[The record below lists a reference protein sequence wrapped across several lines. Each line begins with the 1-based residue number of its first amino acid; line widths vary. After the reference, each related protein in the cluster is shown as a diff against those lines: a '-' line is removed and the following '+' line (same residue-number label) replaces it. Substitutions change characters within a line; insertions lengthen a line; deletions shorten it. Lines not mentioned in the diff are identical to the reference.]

1 MRALPGFIAVLLL
14 LLVIPADAQE
24 AEKKEEAN
32 PLAKLEEAFQKAAEK
47 VKDVVVSIDVERD
60 PDIPETEREEK
71 ERLKPVLGREARK
84 RPGKYYRR
92 PKGPVSGV
100 TISSDGYI
108 LTSYFNVR
116 GKNVKSIKVTFPAG
130 FRLGAR
136 LVAYDE
142 NTDIALLKVHA
153 LDLKHIEFS
162 SSKHLKAGHFAIV
175 VGRGDDRLSLTVNS
189 GIISATKRLEG
200 RAMQIDSA
208 LNYGNTG
215 GAVVDVE
222 GKLIGIAC
230 HVSDRAV
237 TGQNSGVGFMT
248 PTEKLKE
255 IIPELKKGNN
265 IIKEKKPFLGVA
277 ASEGAA
283 DVEGAH
289 VSRVVDNTPAA
300 EAGMQDGDIIIEFNG
315 VKIKDWDELREQ
327 IAKTK
332 VGDKVKVKVKRADKE
347 VELEVTMGERP

>member
-1 MRALPGFIAVLLL
+1 MRVLPGLIAVLLL
-14 LLVIPADAQE
+14 LLAIPVDAQE
-24 AEKKEEAN
+24 TEKEKAN
-32 PLAKLEEAFQKAAEK
+32 PLAKLEKAFQKAAEK

-60 PDIPETEREEK
+60 PDIPETDREEK

-116 GKNVKSIKVTFPAG
+116 GKNIKSIKVTFPAG

-136 LVAYDE
+136 LVGYDE

-153 LDLKHIEFS
+153 LDLKHVDFS
-162 SSKHLKAGHFAIV
+162 SSAHLKAGHFAIV

-222 GKLIGIAC
+222 GKLVGIAC

-255 IIPELKKGNN
+255 IIPELKKGKI

-277 ASEGAA
+277 ASEGS

-289 VSRVVDNTPAA
+289 VSRVIDNTPAA

-315 VKIKDWDELREQ
+315 VKIKDWDGLREQ

-332 VGDKVKVKVKRADKE
+332 VGDKVKLKVKRADKE

>member
-1 MRALPGFIAVLLL
+1 MRALPGFAAVLLL
-14 LLVIPADAQE
+14 LLVIPANAQE
-24 AEKKEEAN
+24 TEKEDAN
-32 PLAKLEEAFQKAAEK
+32 PLAKLEEAFQKAADK
-47 VKDVVVSIDVERD
+47 VKEVIVSIDVERD
-60 PDIPETEREEK
+60 PDIPETEREER

-92 PKGPVSGV
+92 PNGPVSGV
-100 TISSDGYI
+100 TVSSDGYVV
-108 LTSYFNVR
+108 TSYFNVR

-136 LVAYDE
+136 LVGYDE

-162 SSKHLKAGHFAIV
+162 PSDHLKAGHFAIV
-175 VGRGDDRLSLTVNS
+175 VGRGEDRLSLTVNS

-222 GKLIGIAC
+222 GKLVGVAC

-255 IIPELKKGNN
+255 IIPELKKGK
-265 IIKEKKPFLGVA
+265 IILKEKKPFLGVA

-289 VSRVVDNTPAA
+289 VARVVDNTPAA
-300 EAGMQDGDIIIEFNG
+300 EAGMQDGDIIVEFNG
-315 VKIKDWDELREQ
+315 VKIKDWDGLREA